1 MIYAGKAWD
10 WKGIHIFLKAAK
22 VALMDKLSA
31 KSQQNGVLNL
41 SVSVLK
47 RSRRKLWAGSMS
59 WGFRIM

>member
-31 KSQQNGVLNL
+31 NKQNGVLNL
-41 SVSVLK
+41 SVFVLR
-47 RSRRKLWAGSMS
+47 RSRRKSWAGLMS